1 MQTPKKPLTTI
12 GGFRAWGK
20 SLKHLEEADTW
31 EKATRALA
39 RMADVLEQVPSI
51 ATDVEKV
58 RLFQLA
64 SSLKGKEVI
73 ALDDWKVHVA
83 PHFGKVISQFPR
95 TEREEKASTAGGLE
109 GLTFDDGKEA
119 EGGGKGEEEGVLL
132 RIECRIRRGDCFEVR
147 KGRRVA
153 YACVRGVV

>member
-20 SLKHLEEADTW
+20 SLKHLKDADTW
-31 EKATRALA
+31 EKANRALA
-39 RMADVLEQVPSI
+39 RMVDVLEQVPSI

-64 SSLKGKEVI
+64 SSLKGEEVI
-73 ALDDWKVHVA
+73 SLDDWKVHVA
-83 PHFGKVISQFPR
+83 PHFGEVISKFPR
-95 TEREEKASTAGGLE
+95 TVREGKASTAGGLE

-119 EGGGKGEEEGVLL
+119 EGGGKEENEGVLL

-147 KGRRVA
+147 KRGRV
-153 YACVRGVV
+153 